1 MKGSS
6 PKQGTEVTSSSR
18 EAAIADWIKPQP
30 PADARAQDRFKMT
43 DAARDLV
50 TVVVA
55 TLNEEQAIGPLIE
68 EIKAAGYNKI
78 LVVDGY
84 SKDMTV
90 EIARAKGAMVI
101 GQHGKGKAGAVV
113 TAKDVVDTP
122 YFLLMDGDYSYDP
135 KDIDRFVAHAQ
146 GYDHIIG
153 FRPKASPN
161 MSKVHRFGN
170 WVLTEEF
177 NILMGA
183 NIPDVACGMY
193 LSRTQ
198 RVKELLLH
206 RHGFEVD
213 QELAAQMLVN
223 AKVTFVPI
231 GYRARLGVAKAPTWR
246 QGFRAL
252 FAIFGIARRY
262 NPVVLFGLFAAMAL
276 IPATAFLGF
285 AIWLYLFSNRVFQ
298 SNYLLTSL
306 MLFVIGGQGL
316 TVATIGYMLRRM
328 ERKLASAESRFNR

>member
-1 MKGSS
+1 MNR
-6 PKQGTEVTSSSR
+6 EVAVTDLVKTKVLL
-18 EAAIADWIKPQP
+18 ETQE
-30 PADARAQDRFKMT
+30 RFRVT
-43 DAARDLV
+43 DAARDRV
-50 TVVVA
+50 TILVA
-55 TLNEEQAIGPLIE
+55 TLNEEQAIGPLID
-68 EIKAAGYNKI
+68 EIKMAGYSKI

-90 EIARAKGAMVI
+90 EIARAKGAVVM
-101 GQHGKGKAGAVV
+101 GQHGKGKAGAVL
-113 TAKDVVDTP
+113 TAKDVVDTT
-122 YFLLMDGDYSYDP
+122 YLLLMDGDYSYDP
-135 KDIDRFVAHAQ
+135 KDIDRFTAYAD

-153 FRPKASPN
+153 FRPKGSPN
-161 MSKVHRFGN
+161 MSRLHRLGN

-193 LSRTQ
+193 LMRTQ
-198 RVKELLLH
+198 RLKELLFH

-213 QELAAQMLVN
+213 QEIAAQMLVN
-223 AKVTFVPI
+223 GKVAYVPI
-231 GYRARLGVAKAPTWR
+231 NYRTRLGGAKAPTWR

-252 FAIFGIARRY
+252 FAIFGISRRY
-262 NPVVLFGLFAAMAL
+262 NPVVLFGLVAALAL
-276 IPATAFLGF
+276 FPAALLLGYAVF
-285 AIWLYLFSNRVFQ
+285 LYLTQRVFQ

-328 ERKLASAESRFNR
+328 EQKLTAVLP

>member
-1 MKGSS
+1 M
-6 PKQGTEVTSSSR
+6 SR
-18 EAAIADWIKPQP
+18 EAAVADSAKTKVLVEPGE
-30 PADARAQDRFKMT
+30 RFNIT
-43 DAARDLV
+43 DAMRDQV
-50 TVVVA
+50 TIVVA

-90 EIARAKGAMVI
+90 EIARLKGALVV

-113 TAKDVVDTP
+113 VARDVVDTP
-122 YFLLMDGDYSYDP
+122 YFMLMDGDYSYDP
-135 KDIDRFVAHAQ
+135 KDIDRFVAHAER
-146 GYDHIIG
+146 YDHIIG

-161 MSKVHRFGN
+161 ISRLHRLGN
-170 WVLTEEF
+170 WILTEEF

-193 LSRTQ
+193 LMRTQ
-198 RVKELLLH
+198 KVKELLFH

-213 QELAAQMLVN
+213 QEIAAQMLVDG
-223 AKVTFVPI
+223 KVAYVPI
-231 GYRARLGVAKAPTWR
+231 NYRARLGEAKAPTWR
-246 QGFRAL
+246 QGFRAS

-262 NPVVLFGLFAAMAL
+262 NPVVLFGLAAAL
-276 IPATAFLGF
+276 ALVPASVFLGYVV
-285 AIWLYLFSNRVFQ
+285 ILFLSQRVFE
-298 SNYLLTSL
+298 SNYLLASL

-316 TVATIGYMLRRM
+316 TVATIGFMLRRL
-328 ERKLASAESRFNR
+328 ERKIANQN

>member
-1 MKGSS
+1 MSS
-6 PKQGTEVTSSSR
+6 DAVKPQQEPQVAPASR
-18 EAAIADWIKPQP
+18 EAAVADWVKTKVLVEPGE
-30 PADARAQDRFKMT
+30 RFKIT
-43 DAARDLV
+43 DAMRDQV
-50 TVVVA
+50 TIVVA

-90 EIARAKGAMVI
+90 EIARAKRALVV
-101 GQHGKGKAGAVV
+101 GQIGKGKSGAVLS
-113 TAKDVVDTP
+113 AKDVVNTP

-135 KDIDRFVAHAQ
+135 KDIDRFVAHAE

-153 FRPKASPN
+153 FRPKASSN
-161 MSKVHRFGN
+161 MSRLHRLGN
-170 WVLTEEF
+170 WILTEEF

-183 NIPDVACGMY
+183 NIPDVASGMY
-193 LSRTQ
+193 LMRTQ
-198 RVKELLLH
+198 KVRELLFH

-213 QELAAQMLVN
+213 QEIAAQMLVN
-223 AKVTFVPI
+223 GMVAFVPI
-231 GYRARLGVAKAPTWR
+231 NYRSRLGEAKAPTWR

-262 NPVVLFGLFAAMAL
+262 NPVVLFGLFAAVAL
-276 IPATAFLGF
+276 IPATVFLGY
-285 AIWLYLFSNRVFQ
+285 AIWLYLFDNRLFQ

-316 TVATIGYMLRRM
+316 TMATIGYMLRRM
-328 ERKLASAESRFNR
+328 ERKIANRI